1 MRITV
6 FGASGRTGRSLVQ
19 QAIENGHEVVAFVRG
34 ASAFGEPG
42 DKLDVDEGDARDP
55 EAVAEA
61 IRGSDAVISVLSLG
75 RAEDEPQHSDATRT
89 VVAAAGDE
97 GVRRIVVVANKDVF
111 GDDEVTDEFAAHA
124 SRRRCFGAIKA
135 PRPSKRIPAVIRTRF
150 STLPSAGGSELGS
163 PSPLRPPFP
172 VSLRRTLLGSPL
184 LFSFR
189 KGDRHVGKKWN
200 QVGFGVARARLA
212 LGFLAFA
219 LGVAGSADAQDAA
232 RGRIAGKVVAS
243 TTREPLA
250 FANISLFRAGGSRD
264 SLGSPLGGII
274 DPSDDTLLL
283 SALPA

>member
-124 SRRRCFGAIKA
+124 REHRRNRETLKGSGLDWTILASGRIEDGPATGAYEATEDAIA
-135 PRPSKRIPAVIRTRF
+135 PRRTIA
-150 STLPSAGGSELGS
+150 PQ
-163 PSPLRPPFP
+163 
-172 VSLRRTLLGSPL
+172 
-184 LFSFR
+184 
-189 KGDRHVGKKWN
+189 D
-200 QVGFGVARARLA
+200 LA
-212 LGFLAFA
+212 KAILDA
-219 LGVAGSADAQDAA
+219 L
-232 RGRIAGKVVAS
+232 
-243 TTREPLA
+243 
-250 FANISLFRAGGSRD
+250 SRD
-264 SLGSPLGGII
+264 DWVGHIVGV
-274 DPSDDTLLL
+274 T
-283 SALPA
+283 AAA